1 MFPRSKSVA
10 ARIRAS
16 SSVGKDCSK
25 VSRHEP
31 QLVAELPDSNEWIE
45 GAGEPAD
52 SEDAQLLNDVVRL
65 LKAGQYRS
73 PQVLLAHFLGTAQGP
88 RLEQLAAR
96 ELLIPRDVRS
106 EELKGL
112 VEHCQ
117 HQQART
123 TPEAEYQA
131 LLAKEK
137 RGEKL
142 SAEEKQRLM
151 ALLMELAT
159 RR

>member
-1 MFPRSKSVA
+1 MRTRAPSRH
-10 ARIRAS
+10 RAS